1 MIDTNIFSKKY
12 TMDKALC
19 MNTDLAPLTLRIDK
33 EYAELDRL
41 ENELQPLGG
50 FHVTYEILQDADKC
64 RELVCLIRQISS
76 VWDRIHAIFAE
87 MK

>member
-41 ENELQPLGG
+41 ENEL
-50 FHVTYEILQDADKC
+50 
-64 RELVCLIRQISS
+64 
-76 VWDRIHAIFAE
+76 
-87 MK
+87 